1 MTGRRG
7 WQLAFAVLLLVQF
20 WALYAPR
27 APSVDTGLPLDKAV
41 HFTLFATVT
50 WLGLRAGIPGRWV
63 AAAMVLQAAA
73 SEVVQN
79 YLLPQRGGDIWDV
92 AADVL
97 GIAVGLWV
105 GRNQSRTVQGG
116 TAPIPGAGGFRR

>member
-7 WQLAFAVLLLVQF
+7 WQLAFATLLLVQF

-27 APSVDTGLPLDKAV
+27 TPSVDTGLPLDKAV

-50 WLGLRAGIPGRWV
+50 WLGLRAGIPVRWV

-79 YLLPQRGGDIWDV
+79 YLLPQRGGDIWDF

-97 GIAVGLWV
+97 GIAVGMWIGLT
-105 GRNQSRTVQGG
+105 QSRKVQAR
-116 TAPIPGAGGFRR
+116 TAGLPGAGGFRG